1 MENGLNNPL
10 HWLVRLL
17 LLWVAWPAGAV
28 PCPEPLQDFEQ
39 AYVLY
44 RNDKP
49 VGEVR
54 LTLKRQGNDWL
65 LDSVTRANRGV
76 VSLLGAEVREWVRF
90 RCGPRGYQPL
100 ESLYQRK
107 VLFRKQK
114 THLIYDWKQG
124 RVTGTHKG
132 KAVDMPVVDG
142 LVDRLGIQLLLASDL
157 RAGRTL
163 HYRVQDRHHQR
174 DWAFESGKPP
184 HLPPDTFTNA
194 RAYRRVDDNPRRET
208 WFWLEPFQSDLPV
221 QIFHR
226 EKKTEYLSRLRI
238 HEPE

>member
-1 MENGLNNPL
+1 MNTLLP
-10 HWLVRLL
+10 WLARSIFLILALL
-17 LLWVAWPAGAV
+17 QVPPVWAV
-28 PCPEPLQDFEQ
+28 PCPEPMQAFEQ
-39 AYVLY
+39 VYDLY
-44 RNDKP
+44 RDDKP

-54 LTLKRQGNDWL
+54 LTLRSEGASWR

-90 RCGPRGYQPL
+90 RCGPAGYQPL

-114 THLIYDWKQG
+114 THLIYDWQRG
-124 RVTGTHKG
+124 RVSGTHKG
-132 KAVDMPVVDG
+132 KIVDMPLLAG

-157 RAGRTL
+157 KAGRKL

-174 DWAFESGKPP
+174 DWVFETGQAPYP
-184 HLPPDTFTNA
+184 PPDAFTDA
-194 RAYRRVDDNPRRET
+194 QAYRRVDDNPKRET
-208 WFWLEPFQSDLPV
+208 WFWLLPAQSDLPV

-226 EKKTEYLSRLRI
+226 EKKTRYLSRLRI